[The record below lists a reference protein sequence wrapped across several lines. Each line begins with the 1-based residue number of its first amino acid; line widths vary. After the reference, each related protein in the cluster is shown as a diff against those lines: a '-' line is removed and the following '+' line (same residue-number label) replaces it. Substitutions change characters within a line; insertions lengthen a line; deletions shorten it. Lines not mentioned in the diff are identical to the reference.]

1 MEQNMKNAIKIF
13 FAVTFLLA
21 NTAMA
26 AEPVGA
32 AMVSTKVVQH
42 TATNSTKSAINKVA
56 SSQIKS
62 FQWGSTPARKQ
73 LVTERVV
80 KAKTLAVKPS
90 VITWP
95 STTGSTR
102 KPSRRGKKN

>member
-1 MEQNMKNAIKIF
+1 MKNLMKILAVAI
-13 FAVTFLLA
+13 FAIA

-42 TATNSTKSAINKVA
+42 AAVNSAKSASAQVA
-56 SSQIKS
+56 SNQIKS

-73 LVTERVV
+73 VTVERIV
-80 KAKTLAVKPS
+80 KAKNLAVKPS

-102 KPSRRGKKN
+102 KPSRREKKDK